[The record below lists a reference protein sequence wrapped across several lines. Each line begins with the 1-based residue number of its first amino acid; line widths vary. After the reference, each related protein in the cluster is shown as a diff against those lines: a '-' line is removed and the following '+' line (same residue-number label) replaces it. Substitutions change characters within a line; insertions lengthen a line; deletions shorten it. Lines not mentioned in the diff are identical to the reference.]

1 MQTLNSLRATITR
14 SPGSRQLLSTS
25 NGQVIVEYILL
36 LVIAVAIAVLM
47 TSTMVSRSADSPGFI
62 VVKWMQILETIG
74 KDVVDEGD
82 EAAQ

>member
-1 MQTLNSLRATITR
+1 MPRTR
-14 SPGSRQLLSTS
+14 QPLSTAH
-25 NGQVIVEYILL
+25 GQIVVEYILL
-36 LVIAVAIAVLM
+36 LVIAVAVAVLM
-47 TSTMVSRSADSPGFI
+47 TSTMVSRSAESPGFI